1 MKALQRYQ
9 AEPKKLK
16 IFEVPKP
23 KVQKGFCI
31 IKVVSSG
38 ICGRD
43 IEHHNTRLPISK
55 IPFTPGHEFS
65 GIIDEI
71 EKNNKFKVGDRVV
84 SETVYSVCNKCK
96 SCKKNIYN
104 LCPKRKNIGGSV
116 NGSFADFVKVP
127 ISSLHLIP
135 KSISHDEA
143 ALIEPTCVAY
153 NAVFMNSKINS
164 NYKILILGI
173 GTIGLL
179 TAQMCKLK
187 SQNIHLLCLKSEFN
201 KIKIAKSLG
210 FKKLLFFEDLD
221 NSDYIKYNNY
231 FDVVFDTVGGVSN
244 TFNCALSY
252 VIPNGQI
259 IKLGWFMGK
268 NKELNLD
275 AIIRKSISVK
285 GSFSHNFKIWEK
297 CIKLV
302 KNKKINLRKIIGRVD
317 DLKNWK
323 NSFNDVINKKYV
335 KIILRS

>member
-1 MKALQRYQ
+1 MTRADTTQHDTT
-9 AEPKKLK
+9 
-16 IFEVPKP
+16 
-23 KVQKGFCI
+23 
-31 IKVVSSG
+31 
-38 ICGRD
+38 RD
-43 IEHHNTRLPISK
+43 DSTQHNTARH
-55 IPFTPGHEFS
+55 G
-65 GIIDEI
+65 
-71 EKNNKFKVGDRVV
+71 V
-84 SETVYSVCNKCK
+84 
-96 SCKKNIYN
+96 
-104 LCPKRKNIGGSV
+104 
-116 NGSFADFVKVP
+116 
-127 ISSLHLIP
+127 
-135 KSISHDEA
+135 ISHNTCYFKLTQFHAHKHTPAEIFYTRDPQFRMFVCVLVGWVA
-143 ALIEPTCVAY
+143 AQHDYLHSEH
-153 NAVFMNSKINS
+153 NN
-164 NYKILILGI
+164 LD
-173 GTIGLL
+173 LL
-179 TAQMCKLK
+179 Y
-187 SQNIHLLCLKSEFN
+187 SIF
-201 KIKIAKSLG
+201 
-210 FKKLLFFEDLD
+210 
-221 NSDYIKYNNY
+221 Y